1 MINVND
7 IKINQKVWFKEHW
20 TERIVCGFVS
30 ETTKRSDNEDYII
43 EIKGKSYSE
52 DSFIGTTH
60 QSPNNL
66 FVTKEEVIAVTKK
79 ANQKRVDN
87 YKAEITDIASL
98 VAFPLSHTFYA
109 EEYTDYEA
117 IKAYKERAKEL
128 GFEIPD

>member
-1 MINVND
+1 MININK
-7 IKINQKVWFKEHW
+7 IKINQKVWFKENW

-30 ETTKRSDNEDYII
+30 EITRRSDNKDHII
-43 EIKGKSYSE
+43 KIKGKSYLE
-52 DSFIGTTH
+52 DSFICITH
-60 QSPNNL
+60 QSPDNL
-66 FVTKEEVIAVTKK
+66 FVTKEKAIAAAKK
-79 ANQKRVDN
+79 ESQEWVDN

-117 IKAYKERAKEL
+117 IKAYRERAKEL